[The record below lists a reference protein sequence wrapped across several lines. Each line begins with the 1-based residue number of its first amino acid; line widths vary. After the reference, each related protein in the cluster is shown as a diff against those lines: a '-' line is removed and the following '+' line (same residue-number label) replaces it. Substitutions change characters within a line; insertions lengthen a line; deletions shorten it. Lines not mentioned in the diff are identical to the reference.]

1 MAYKKSGE
9 LAVFFALLLGV
20 MSLFVVMII
29 DNAGMYEK
37 KAEANIAMDTAIR
50 SIFAEYNK
58 LLYDKYHLM
67 YIDPTYKTDSESVD
81 LLINHFELYLALCL
95 NTDESVETGNNI
107 SVKNVQI
114 DNCRLVTDDN
124 ICKQIEEYENKKG
137 YGSNNYIISY
147 VMECFGYS
155 NKPSEE
161 CAREGEIEYILYGY
175 ENDYLNMYLT
185 RKDYFMELEEYGD
198 VNDEIFISSNDY
210 RKYLLRKLSRMDE
223 SQIIYRM
230 KKLIEENIRQN
241 GSPGFALDNCYYN
254 LKMVVEFNDSK
265 GKSFKLYR
273 EYEYV

>member
-67 YIDPTYKTDSESVD
+67 YIDPTYKTDSESVE

-114 DNCRLVTDDN
+114 DNCMLVTDDN

-137 YGSNNYIISY
+137 YGRSNYIISY

-155 NKPSEE
+155 NRPSEE

-210 RKYLLRKLSRMDE
+210 RKYLLRKLSHMDE
-223 SQIIYRM
+223 SQIIHRM

-241 GSPGFALDNCYYN
+241 GSPGFELDNCYYN